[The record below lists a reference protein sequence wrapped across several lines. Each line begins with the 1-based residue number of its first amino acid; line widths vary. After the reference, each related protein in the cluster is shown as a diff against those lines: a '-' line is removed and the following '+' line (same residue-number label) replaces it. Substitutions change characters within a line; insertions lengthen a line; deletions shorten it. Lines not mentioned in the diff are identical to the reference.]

1 MQAFVPTEHVY
12 VYPVIEVTDE
22 AAVPPVHVFANLA
35 AKVWQSAN
43 EFVYDSSA
51 VVDALISFKKSATIN
66 DFLNILF
73 FYN

>member
-1 MQAFVPTEHVY
+1 MQAFVPTAHVY
-12 VYPVIEVTDE
+12 TAEAIAATDE
-22 AAVPPVHVFANLA
+22 VAVPPEHVFANLA

-51 VVDALISFKKSATIN
+51 VVDALISFKKSAMIN

-73 FYN
+73 LL

>member
-1 MQAFVPTEHVY
+1 MQAFVPTAHVY
-12 VYPVIEVTDE
+12 TAEVIAATDE

-73 FYN
+73 LL